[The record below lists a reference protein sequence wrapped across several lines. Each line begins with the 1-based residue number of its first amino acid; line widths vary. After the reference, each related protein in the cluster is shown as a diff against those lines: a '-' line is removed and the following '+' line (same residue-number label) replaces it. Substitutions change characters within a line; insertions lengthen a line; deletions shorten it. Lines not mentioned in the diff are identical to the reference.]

1 MANNHVTV
9 GVYNNKQYKYNIVRD
24 EDLETHI
31 KYNRT
36 WRPGRIFY
44 VDGKRVWNGTIKEE
58 YLADYDAIA
67 AEVFKSLGDVSRKKP
82 TIPYC

>member
-1 MANNHVTV
+1 M
-9 GVYNNKQYKYNIVRD
+9 
-24 EDLETHI
+24 
-31 KYNRT
+31 T

-44 VDGKRVWNGTIKEE
+44 VNGKRVWNGMIKEE

-67 AEVFKSLGDVSRKKP
+67 AEVFKSLGDVSHEKP